1 MVKQGHYAG
10 VQSNKKGRSLR
21 QRQTKSVAGEINRQ
35 DVSEFV
41 QGRYVLTQR
50 GTSSL
55 VDETMQRFLSEWLS
69 QAETVSGDV
78 LDMKKITQQ
87 TLTNIANQVPWQFYA
102 IIVKQ
107 WDKLSH
113 FFIKEIPA
121 VPTKT
126 AIKLAQQVFDIRAL
140 VSQQLAINWYLMRFN
155 TADQL
160 ATIKATDVSQL
171 VTSFMTDND
180 IVWQNVAVVYSTT
193 PFVIKTNDMA
203 TKNWLTKLD
212 SLQPEQL

>member
-10 VQSNKKGRSLR
+10 VQSNKKQRSLR
-21 QRQTKSVAGEINRQ
+21 QRQTKSVVGEIDRQ

-50 GTSSL
+50 GTSEL

-69 QAETVSGDV
+69 QAETVSGNV
-78 LDMKKITQQ
+78 WDMKKITQQ
-87 TLTNIANQVPWQFYA
+87 TLTSIANQVPWQFYA

-107 WDKLSH
+107 WNKLSH
-113 FFIKEIPA
+113 FCIKEVPA

-126 AIKLAQQVFDIRAL
+126 SIKLVQQVFDIRAL
-140 VSQQLAINWYLMRFN
+140 VTRQLAINWYLMRFN

-160 ATIKATDVSQL
+160 ATIKTADVSQL
-171 VTSFMTDND
+171 ETSFVVDDD
-180 IVWQNVAVVYSTT
+180 IAWQNVAVVYSTT
-193 PFVIKTNDMA
+193 PFTVETNDAA
-203 TKNWLTKLD
+203 TKNWLAKLD